1 MNIKNKLKLILV
13 LVLILLSVSA
23 TALADNWYESEQGY
37 FTITKDDGEV
47 LFLIG
52 SQVYV
57 GDEYISG
64 DNQRYKIVEVDKS
77 NFRARAEFV
86 EDVGPVNIEYNGL
99 YRIMQIVK
107 KEAGNKVGLFCTH
120 TDESYVPTD
129 GTESEPEEG
138 GILDVSKALED
149 ALKERGCEVV
159 RKDTPHEPHDAGAYR
174 RSRQTAVG
182 IIEELQP
189 TILCDIHRD
198 AVPPEVYEEE
208 IDGQEVSKVR
218 MVIGASNQNKAANEE
233 FARELKEIADDKY
246 PGLIK
251 DIYIGKGSYNQ
262 DLMPQCILF
271 EMGTHTIEKELPVES
286 TKMLADVLAT
296 QMGIEA
302 PKEGGDKKDDKGAK
316 DNTKEQPKDNNQ
328 QEPKVE
334 QTKNQW
340 SDDKGAWKSV
350 LTILAVAAVI
360 GIIVLFFYNSKGER
374 GDKFKGFWHELTGIG
389 KRKK

>member
-1 MNIKNKLKLILV
+1 MNIKDKLKIAFIFALALITF
-13 LVLILLSVSA
+13 SS
-23 TALADNWYESEQGY
+23 TCLADNWYEESQGY
-37 FTITKDDGEV
+37 YTVTKEDGEV

-64 DNQRYKIVEVDKS
+64 DNQRYKVVEVDKQ
-77 NFRARAEFV
+77 NYTACAEFV
-86 EDVGPVNIEYNGL
+86 EDVQAVKLEYSNL

-107 KEAGNKVGLFCTH
+107 KEQSNKVGLFCTH

-138 GILDVSKALED
+138 GILDVSAALAEALE
-149 ALKERGCEVV
+149 KRGCEVV
-159 RKDTPHEPHDAGAYR
+159 QKDTPHEPHDAGAYR
-174 RSRQTAVG
+174 RSRQTAVE
-182 IIEELQP
+182 IMEELQP
-189 TILCDIHRD
+189 TILADIHRD

-208 IDGQEVSKVR
+208 VEGEEVSKVR

-233 FARELKEIADDKY
+233 FAMELKEIADEKY

-271 EMGTHTIEKELPVES
+271 EMGTHTIEKELVIKS
-286 TKMLADVLAT
+286 TEMLADVLAT
-296 QMGIEA
+296 HMGVEQ
-302 PKEGGDKKDDKGAK
+302 PKEKEEKDTEGAK
-316 DNTKEQPKDNNQ
+316 DTEQEKRTET
-328 QEPKVE
+328 EPKVE
-334 QTKNQW
+334 QQAQREQTN
-340 SDDKGAWKSV
+340 DTGAWKSV

-360 GIIVLFFYNSKGER
+360 GIGILFFYNSKGER
-374 GDKFKGFWHELTGIG
+374 GEKFKGFWRELTGIG
-389 KRKK
+389 RRRK